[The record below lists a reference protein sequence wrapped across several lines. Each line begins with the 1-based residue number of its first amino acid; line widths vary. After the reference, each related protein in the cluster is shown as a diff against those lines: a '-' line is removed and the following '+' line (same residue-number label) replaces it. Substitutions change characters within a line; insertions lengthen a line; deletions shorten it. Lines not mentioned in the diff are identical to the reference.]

1 MAKAVVVVMEI
12 DGATNAST
20 DGRLLVTDAAAASM
34 PANAA
39 AAAAVGRLTIVVLAS
54 SRINRRMTDT
64 AVPDGAGWRGMDDD
78 ETKEH

>member
-1 MAKAVVVVMEI
+1 MAKAVVILLVVVEI

-20 DGRLLVTDAAAASM
+20 DGRLLVTDAATAII

-39 AAAAVGRLTIVVLAS
+39 AAAAVGRLTIVVLREYTNANQAIVW
-54 SRINRRMTDT
+54 R
-64 AVPDGAGWRGMDDD
+64 GRGMDDD